1 MAASPQ
7 YVSVPKTYTANLS
20 TANPTRDG
28 TTGTYATIMTA
39 GTNGSRVDKII
50 ICATGTTTAGMIR
63 FFLNDSLIKETP
75 VAAVTPSATT
85 QAWSAEVTF
94 DGGLILGS
102 GAVLKASTEKS
113 EAFKVTVVN
122 GGDF

>member
-7 YVSVPKTYTANLS
+7 YVSVPKTYTATLS
-20 TANPTRDG
+20 TANTNRDG

-39 GTNGSRVDKII
+39 GTNGSRVDKIV
-50 ICATGTTTAGMIR
+50 ICATGTTTEGMIR
-63 FFLNDSLIKETP
+63 FFLNDSLIKEIH

-85 QAWSAEVTF
+85 QAWSAEVAF
-94 DGGLILGS
+94 EGGLILGS
-102 GAVLKASTEKS
+102 GTVLKASTEKT
-113 EAFKVTVVN
+113 ETFKVTVVN